1 MIETQCPNLKAFD
14 GDIVT
19 QKAGAQEMPQA
30 ATWSQLQEEL
40 ERIIPRFSS
49 DSEALP
55 AFTSNLIKRLKTA
68 KWTAEENA
76 VWDELRAEFEA
87 LRLRIRADLDACR
100 SRKRLEGKGP

>member
-1 MIETQCPNLKAFD
+1 MIEPQCPNLKALD
-14 GDIVT
+14 GDT
-19 QKAGAQEMPQA
+19 QKPGAQEMPQA

-87 LRLRIRADLDACR
+87 LRLRIRADACR

>member
-1 MIETQCPNLKAFD
+1 MIETQCETQCSNLKA
-14 GDIVT
+14 
-19 QKAGAQEMPQA
+19 
-30 ATWSQLQEEL
+30 L
-40 ERIIPRFSS
+40 
-49 DSEALP
+49 EALP

>member
-1 MIETQCPNLKAFD
+1 
-14 GDIVT
+14 
-19 QKAGAQEMPQA
+19 MPQA

-87 LRLRIRADLDACR
+87 LRLRIRADLDAYR

>member
-1 MIETQCPNLKAFD
+1 MIETQCPNLKALD

-76 VWDELRAEFEA
+76 VWDEPGRVRGASLKNTRRPRRVSLQE
-87 LRLRIRADLDACR
+87 
-100 SRKRLEGKGP
+100 KT